1 MSDKL
6 LIKKEV
12 AKLLRVTERS
22 IDEYRRRGV
31 LPSYKLGGKILFN
44 EKEVREA
51 IKMHRR
57 K

>member
-31 LPSYKLGGKILFN
+31 LPSYKLGGKILFD